1 MPRVA
6 ECIKLGR
13 ALPSQPGLGESTA
26 ALWAESGAE
35 EYQAKYRTFTCLV
48 LCEIVN
54 RTYYQ
59 ETSTKKV

>member
-35 EYQAKYRTFTCLV
+35 EYQAKYCRRIPGKIPDFHMSGFV
-48 LCEIVN
+48 
-54 RTYYQ
+54 
-59 ETSTKKV
+59 